1 MNKFLTLL
9 GKGVVLCLYWALVA
23 LFAWAWAWLW
33 AWQLEYNIESWRTIC
48 MCTSVFSI
56 GWGFQCIPIDCLYSV
71 ELNDLNKHKKAYDI
85 LKRIYFITL
94 CFFVCVGL
102 ITFIIGFTGEPFLL
116 FIQDIT
122 HIVGYTWGYW
132 LLIIFL
138 FIISFILKAFN
149 LPIIKATSRI
159 IFRISLLSAI
169 ALIIYIEIYEFKNL
183 EESNPT
189 PLIEDSILAGCIL
202 LIFLLGFLCFLLY
215 NSMKRGIL
223 SFAKLKY
230 ILFLRA
236 FKDDDTLLSLYDKIS
251 TTVKDIPLIKIGN
264 PNKLESSNNNEHW
277 LPLSNWKFFLK
288 YYISRAKAIVTV
300 VSSTDGL
307 IWEIVENMKYLNK
320 SIIYF
325 SSLEELLEFKK
336 KLLSFD
342 KANLGTMISS
352 VEMVI
357 KNQHKENAFVIQHS
371 KVYMGDVCQLI
382 NSVLKNDFENIE
394 NIKVIN
400 TNCIVLEKTNLQ
412 ENYSITAI
420 RNFLFRH
427 FHILDFINGL
437 ESIHNQTIIIIFKC
451 LAFGLCAL
459 FYIAEFL
466 LGCMSILFPLAIWF
480 DNDTLGLF
488 DSTSEKIKITLF
500 SIVVG
505 AGLIKDVFKDVFGKD

>member
-23 LFAWAWAWLW
+23 LFAWAWLW
-33 AWQLEYNIESWRTIC
+33 AWLLEYNIESWRTIC
-48 MCTSVFSI
+48 MCTFVFSI
-56 GWGFQCIPIDCLYSV
+56 GWGFQCIPIDCLYSI

-94 CFFVCVGL
+94 CFFVCVGS
-102 ITFIIGFTGEPFLL
+102 ITFIIGITGEPFLL

-159 IFRISLLSAI
+159 IFRISLLSVI
-169 ALIIYIEIYEFKNL
+169 ALIIYIEIYLFKYNL
-183 EESNPT
+183 SSNT
-189 PLIEDSILAGCIL
+189 HPLIEFACSL
-202 LIFLLGFLCFLLY
+202 LILLGFLCYLLY

-264 PNKLESSNNNEHW
+264 PNNLESSNNNEHW

-352 VEMVI
+352 IEMVI
-357 KNQHKENAFVIQHS
+357 KT
-371 KVYMGDVCQLI
+371 
-382 NSVLKNDFENIE
+382 
-394 NIKVIN
+394 NIKRMRLLYNIAKF
-400 TNCIVLEKTNLQ
+400 IWGMF
-412 ENYSITAI
+412 AI
-420 RNFLFRH
+420 
-427 FHILDFINGL
+427 
-437 ESIHNQTIIIIFKC
+437 
-451 LAFGLCAL
+451 
-459 FYIAEFL
+459 
-466 LGCMSILFPLAIWF
+466 
-480 DNDTLGLF
+480 
-488 DSTSEKIKITLF
+488 
-500 SIVVG
+500 
-505 AGLIKDVFKDVFGKD
+505 